1 MAKKRTTGKN
11 DPRLAKERKKAI
23 ERRSA
28 IWSYLIIAIVLGLIL
43 YGLYLQTLLVL
54 GLILYGLYLQ
64 TLHHN

>member
-43 YGLYLQTLLVL
+43 YGLYLQTL
-54 GLILYGLYLQ
+54 
-64 TLHHN
+64 HHN